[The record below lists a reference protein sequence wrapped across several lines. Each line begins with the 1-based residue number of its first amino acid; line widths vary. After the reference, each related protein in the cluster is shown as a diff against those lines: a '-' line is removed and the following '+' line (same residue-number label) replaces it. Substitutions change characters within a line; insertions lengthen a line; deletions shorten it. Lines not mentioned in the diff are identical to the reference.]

1 MASIKV
7 RRFDGTKEGS
17 PIVEVLA
24 TNEAALLQRG
34 RNELDNQATDKE
46 EVTHEIPFQS
56 DLELY
61 DFIEI
66 TDYSNGSKTRG
77 RVISLTHSFS
87 LPEAITTVTLE
98 ALA

>member
-24 TNEAALLQRG
+24 TDETVLLQRG
-34 RNELDNQATDKE
+34 RNALDDQATDKV
-46 EVTHEIPFQS
+46 EVTHEIPFQPW
-56 DLELY
+56 LELY

-66 TDYSNGSKTRG
+66 VDYSNGEKTRG
-77 RVISLTHSFS
+77 RVIALTHSFS
-87 LPEAITTVTLE
+87 LPEAISTITLE